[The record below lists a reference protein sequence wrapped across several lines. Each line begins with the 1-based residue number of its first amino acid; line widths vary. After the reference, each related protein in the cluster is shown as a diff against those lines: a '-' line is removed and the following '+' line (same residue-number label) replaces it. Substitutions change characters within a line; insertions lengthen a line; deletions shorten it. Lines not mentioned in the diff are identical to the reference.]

1 MSDIL
6 LNDSNEFVWVN
17 GDLVMATGID
27 AIRQHLIIRLR
38 FFLGE
43 WFQNRDEGID
53 YYGKILVKNPD
64 IPLITGILNRVVRE
78 TPGVVSVDVFDLTY
92 VPSTRSLRLS
102 FSATCDEDVPLV
114 FTDFVLVDSGVLVT
128 A

>member
-1 MSDIL
+1 MSDFL
-6 LNDSNEFVWVN
+6 LNDSQELVFTN
-17 GDLVMATGID
+17 GDLVIAAGID
-27 AIRQHLIIRLR
+27 AIRQHLMIRLR

-64 IPLITGILNRVVRE
+64 IPLITGMLNRVVRE

-92 VPSTRSLRLS
+92 VPSTRTLRLS
-102 FSATCDEDVPLV
+102 FAATCDEGVPLV
-114 FTDFVLVDSGVLVT
+114 FTDFILVDSGVLV
-128 A
+128 AA